1 MKNFTL
7 HTEATAPEGAAEV
20 LGQVRERYGFIP
32 NLAAY
37 IAESPA
43 ALQGLLGLAGAFDQ
57 TSFTEVERQLIQLTV
72 SVENNCNYCRSAH
85 TAMASGAGMDGQV
98 VEDILAQRPLAE
110 GRLEALREFTRTLV
124 EERGWAKDEAVNKF
138 IAAGFTKA
146 QVFEV
151 VMGIA
156 LKTLTNYSNHLADA
170 QPNPEFTG
178 GSAEPAV
185 KESVR

>member
-1 MKNFTL
+1 
-7 HTEATAPEGAAEV
+7 
-20 LGQVRERYGFIP
+20 
-32 NLAAY
+32 
-37 IAESPA
+37 
-43 ALQGLLGLAGAFDQ
+43 
-57 TSFTEVERQLIQLTV
+57 
-72 SVENNCNYCRSAH
+72 
-85 TAMASGAGMDGQV
+85 

-138 IAAGFTKA
+138 IATGFTKA

-178 GSAEPAV
+178 GSTEPAN